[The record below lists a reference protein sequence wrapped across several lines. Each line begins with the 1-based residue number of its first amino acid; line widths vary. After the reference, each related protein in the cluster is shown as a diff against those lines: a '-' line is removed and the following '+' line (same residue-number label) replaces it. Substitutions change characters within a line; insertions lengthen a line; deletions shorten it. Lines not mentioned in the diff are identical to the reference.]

1 MSYKWIYIYI
11 YIYIY
16 ICKTEGETLRVHAD
30 EWTDRDTERK
40 GLKAD
45 EARLRD
51 TERKLETDSER
62 LRQQRIDTYAAADIE
77 TDSGGYT

>member
-1 MSYKWIYIYI
+1 M
-11 YIYIY
+11 Y

-30 EWTDRDTERK
+30 EWTDRNTERQ
-40 GLKAD
+40 GHSEAD

-51 TERKLETDSER
+51 TETKLETDSER
-62 LRQQRIDTYAAADIE
+62 LRQQRIDTYAAADME